1 MIKNRKILT
10 SVLIVSIVVLGII
23 IAESSKQDSQEC
35 TESIDSM
42 ELIVEKPTAFM
53 QYMPT
58 DFNMEHIRFGIY
70 RDENLK
76 DPIDE
81 ADAGYNFNVGWHIEE
96 GAELSDYPEEL
107 YTKNSSRGS
116 RLNKNWLRY
125 KVAK

>member
-42 ELIVEKPTAFM
+42 ELIVDKPTAFM
-53 QYMPT
+53 QYIPT

-70 RDENLK
+70 QDENLK

-81 ADAGYNFNVGWHIEE
+81 ADAGCNFNVDWHIEE
-96 GAELSDYPEEL
+96 GAKLSDYPEEL
-107 YTKNSSRGS
+107 YSKNSSRGS